1 LGLRQEV
8 MKKGWR
14 VNQEAI
20 VQQSEYSSQYL
31 GGSKTMAEI
40 TIKVPKNIKNVIN
53 ETSEA
58 IYVEALKEVAFKRMA
73 YTQQQLNEL
82 RTKIDFY
89 ENKYGKSYE
98 EFLKNVPNTM
108 EGHDDWID
116 WTYLTKTADELFNKI
131 QKFGLLIGK

>member
-1 LGLRQEV
+1 MV
-8 MKKGWR
+8 
-14 VNQEAI
+14 
-20 VQQSEYSSQYL
+20 
-31 GGSKTMAEI
+31 EI
-40 TIKVPKNIKNVIN
+40 TIKVPKNIKDVIN

-58 IYVEALKEVAFKRMA
+58 IYVEALKEVAFKRMT

-82 RTKIDFY
+82 RTKINYY

-131 QKFGLLIGK
+131 QKFMRRQWLMY

>member
-1 LGLRQEV
+1 

-31 GGSKTMAEI
+31 GGSKTMVEI

-82 RTKIDFY
+82 RTKIDFL
-89 ENKYGKSYE
+89 E
-98 EFLKNVPNTM
+98 
-108 EGHDDWID
+108 
-116 WTYLTKTADELFNKI
+116 
-131 QKFGLLIGK
+131 